1 MKNLLIFIILLQL
14 SDEVPL
20 SHLLSPRV
28 CVLGR
33 IVTFKDVPR
42 SPAALCPLSLGA
54 ESAISVCHQA
64 LRFLLHIVLCPS
76 TFCMN
81 LVLHKDF
88 DLGLGLH
95 T

>member
-14 SDEVPL
+14 SIEVPL

-33 IVTFKDVPR
+33 IVTFKDVPQ

-54 ESAISVCHQA
+54 KHAVSECYQA
-64 LRFLLHIVLCPS
+64 LRFLLRIDLCTS
-76 TFCMN
+76 TFCLN

>member
-1 MKNLLIFIILLQL
+1 MIFLQL
-14 SDEVPL
+14 SIEVPL
-20 SHLLSPRV
+20 SHLLSPWVR
-28 CVLGR
+28 VLGR

-54 ESAISVCHQA
+54 EHAVSECHQA
-64 LRFLLHIVLCPS
+64 LRFLLRIVLCAS